1 MDETQKWSRRACVQ
15 GVEILVEDRNPPR
28 PLTPK
33 KIERE
38 SRTRSGLAIT
48 SALIARSLKCPLSFG
63 FNDGEVNVDKV
74 HAMAFRVLTHCTLVG
89 SVIAIDYGPTFRQR
103 TVR

>member
-1 MDETQKWSRRACVQ
+1 MRA
-15 GVEILVEDRNPPR
+15 RY
-28 PLTPK
+28 K
-33 KIERE
+33 SWWKIGTHRASFDLEGRLSARAARE
-38 SRTRSGLAIT
+38 SGLAIA
-48 SALIARSLKCPLSFG
+48 SALITRSLKCPLSFG